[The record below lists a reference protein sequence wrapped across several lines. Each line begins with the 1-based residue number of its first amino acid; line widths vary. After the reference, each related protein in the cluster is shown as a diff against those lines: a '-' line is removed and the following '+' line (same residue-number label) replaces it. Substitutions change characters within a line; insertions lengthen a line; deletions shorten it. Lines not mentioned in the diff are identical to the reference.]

1 MVQSY
6 YPSYLK
12 LMKPYY
18 PSYLKLM
25 KPLLQRSRCN
35 YGTASTTSRSSLD
48 SFWIWSSPRFLSL
61 ATIPMAI
68 QPLSTCTLAYA
79 WTHAPF
85 RRTEFLY
92 YSANYRRLVPWP
104 TWSRSSRAPL
114 IPRPEVSLKLGG
126 VEV

>member
-48 SFWIWSSPRFLSL
+48 SFWIWSSLRPFVSGHDSDGDS
-61 ATIPMAI
+61 ATLYLYARLRMDA
-68 QPLSTCTLAYA
+68 CTL
-79 WTHAPF
+79 
-85 RRTEFLY
+85 
-92 YSANYRRLVPWP
+92 P
-104 TWSRSSRAPL
+104 TY
-114 IPRPEVSLKLGG
+114 
-126 VEV
+126 